1 MDNYNNRCAIMEN
14 LIQSSLDAV
23 LVFDEKGRLDL
34 TNDNGK
40 DLLELLDIDPDNC
53 HLTNISSNRHL
64 SGLEDLSESFVKAIN
79 LKVNDEERKY
89 NCNYGRVFKEKSY
102 VGCFLIFNDFTCQ
115 ELLFR
120 KQKYIAEHDEITDF
134 YNKSA
139 FYRYTE
145 ELIENHPDIKFDII
159 YSDIKDFKLINENY
173 GQDVGN
179 EVLLSIAEILK
190 NFPQTNTVIG
200 RLEADHF
207 ALCMPDDRLDV
218 DLIKKHSWI
227 QIKKDD
233 YDLVVHN
240 VFGIYQISDKE
251 EIDVPTMCERA
262 RMALEHDGLE
272 KKVCF
277 YNEVMKENLIK
288 EQHILK
294 HFAMY
299 IRERKF
305 LVYMQPQYDCKTG
318 NLVGAEALVR
328 LKRKS
333 GISIPYDFVPI
344 LEKNGYITEMDYYVW
359 EEACRFLR
367 KCIDNKSEVVPIAV
381 NVSCKDFDKINVNN
395 AFCILTKKYN
405 IPHDLIRL
413 EITESAIASDE
424 KLIRVV
430 KDLRRNGFLVEID
443 DFGSG
448 YSSLNMLQKISIDV
462 VKLDMNFVKEDSNKE
477 SGLIILEGI
486 IKLLKSLRMTVIAEG
501 VETKEQLNLLTRLGC
516 DVIQGYYYSRPIPM
530 DEFYDSLK

>member
-1 MDNYNNRCAIMEN
+1 MDNYNNRCAIIEK

-23 LVFDEKGRLDL
+23 LIFDEKGHLDL
-34 TNDNGK
+34 ANDNAK
-40 DLLELLDIDPDNC
+40 DLLELLDIKADMCNI
-53 HLTNISSNRHL
+53 TSISSNIHL
-64 SGLEDLSESFVKAIN
+64 NGLEDLKESFVKPVSMKI
-79 LKVNDEERKY
+79 NDEERKY
-89 NCNYGRVFKEKSY
+89 NCNYGRVFKNKKY
-102 VGCFLIFNDFTCQ
+102 IGCFLVFNDFTCQ

-139 FYRYTE
+139 FYRYSE
-145 ELIENHPDIKFDII
+145 ALIAERPDIRFDII

-173 GQDVGN
+173 GQEVGN
-179 EVLLSIAEILK
+179 EVLLAIADILK
-190 NFPQTNTVIG
+190 GFPQDNTVIG

-207 ALCMPDDRLDV
+207 AICMPDERLDV
-218 DLIKKHSWI
+218 ELIKKHSWLN
-227 QIKKDD
+227 IKKDD

-240 VFGIYQISDKE
+240 IFGIYKTLENED
-251 EIDVPTMCERA
+251 IDVPTMCERA

-272 KKVCF
+272 KKVTF

-333 GISIPYDFVPI
+333 GISVPYDFVPI

-359 EEACRFLR
+359 EETCRFLR
-367 KCIDNKSEVVPIAV
+367 KCLDNKSEVLPISV

-424 KLIRVV
+424 KLVKVV

-462 VKLDMNFVKEDSNKE
+462 VKLDMNFVKEDYNSD

-501 VETKEQLNLLTRLGC
+501 VETKEQLQLLTRLGC
-516 DVIQGYYYSRPIPM
+516 DIIQGYYYSRPISM
-530 DEFYDSLK
+530 EEFYNSLK